1 MTTNPDV
8 LRLARSIAASSTT
21 FKLFKDAYLRGD
33 NDNSLIVLV
42 AIAAIERTTELSVQ
56 FIDAA
61 PMPGYVER
69 ADDPGMAAAS
79 HLSGSLEAYDHLRQ
93 PEKGSTDE

>member
-8 LRLARSIAASSTT
+8 LRLAREIAASSTT

-42 AIAAIERTTELSVQ
+42 AIAAIERTTQLAVNY
-56 FIDAA
+56 AA
-61 PMPGYVER
+61 YQ
-69 ADDPGMAAAS
+69 
-79 HLSGSLEAYDHLRQ
+79 GSSLLYGLKALDHLRQ
-93 PEKGSTDE
+93 PEKGSTDDR